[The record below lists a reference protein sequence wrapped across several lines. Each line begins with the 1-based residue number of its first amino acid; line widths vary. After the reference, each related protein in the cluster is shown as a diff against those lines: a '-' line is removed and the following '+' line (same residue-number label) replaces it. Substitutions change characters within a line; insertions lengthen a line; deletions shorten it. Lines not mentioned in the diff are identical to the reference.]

1 MTIKEAMN
9 SINTIASNI
18 ANGVATDKNDESK
31 LNDIVSSTEDIG
43 K

>member
-9 SINTIASNI
+9 SINTIATNI
-18 ANGVATDKNDESK
+18 VNGVASDKNDESK
-31 LNDIVSSTEDIG
+31 LNDIVTSTEDIG